1 MVMMLNFK
9 GIVVDLK
16 EFAPKVVTR
25 VNSFMENYLN
35 SLDNAAPNLKAAMS
49 YGLLLGGKRA
59 RPLLVYA
66 TGLAFGQSEDKLDY
80 AAAAIECVHAYS
92 LIHDDMPEMDNDK
105 LRRGHETVH
114 VKFSQTQALLAG
126 DALQTLAFE
135 ILSDKNSQLSDKTV
149 ATLTRILATKAGYSG
164 MCGGQAIDL
173 DSEGKHIPL
182 ESLKL
187 LHSKKTGALIR
198 AAVLMGAYASERAT
212 SEEIAIL
219 DEYATKVGL
228 AFQVWDDVLDVIGD
242 TKVMG
247 KTQGA
252 DISLDKSTYPSLMG
266 IKKAQQYAKDCA
278 KEAIEVVS
286 KLNADTSL
294 LEQFALFTVTRDH

>member
-1 MVMMLNFK
+1 MKHNFK

-16 EFAPKVVTR
+16 EFAPKVVKR

-66 TGLAFGQSEDKLDY
+66 TGKAFGQSDDKLDY

-135 ILSDKNSQLSDKTV
+135 ILSDQNSQLSDKSV

-198 AAVLMGAYASERAT
+198 AAVLMGAYAR
-212 SEEIAIL
+212 
-219 DEYATKVGL
+219 DR
-228 AFQVWDDVLDVIGD
+228 
-242 TKVMG
+242 
-247 KTQGA
+247 
-252 DISLDKSTYPSLMG
+252 KS
-266 IKKAQQYAKDCA
+266 
-278 KEAIEVVS
+278 VV
-286 KLNADTSL
+286 
-294 LEQFALFTVTRDH
+294 